1 MGTVTVTI
9 DPDGFSPIDGSNAGM
24 MVRAVITMST
34 TYATGG
40 DTISAAS
47 FGLGSITKLDIQ
59 GGGVSGGTLAIL
71 FEGTPVPGPVTKVQA
86 FWSGAQTARFQEVTS
101 GTDLSAS
108 VVSCIAFGT

>member
-1 MGTVTVTI
+1 MGTVTVAI
-9 DPDGFSPIDGSNAGM
+9 DPDGFSPIDSNAGM

-34 TYATGG
+34 TYAAGG

-47 FGLGSITKLDIQ
+47 FGLGTITKLDV
-59 GGGVSGGTLAIL
+59 GAGGVSGGTLAIV
-71 FEGTPVPGPVTKVQA
+71 FDAAPNTGPVTKIQA

-108 VVSCIAFGT
+108 LVSCIAFGT